1 MIDSIRSRFYWQG
14 TSKKR
19 KYRMIKWEAL
29 IRPKEFGGL
38 DFTEVRVMNTCLMS
52 KWIDKLERGD
62 NCLCCSLLRRKY
74 LGEKVFFRSITGK
87 AHNFGGLC

>member
-14 TSKKR
+14 TNKKR
-19 KYRMIKWEAL
+19 KYCMIKWEAL

-38 DFTEVRVMNTCLMS
+38 VFADVRVMNTCLMV

-62 NCLCCSLLRRKY
+62 NSLCCSLLRRKY
-74 LGEKVFFRSITGK
+74 LRERSI
-87 AHNFGGLC
+87 FR